1 MGITHTLRLKIIK
14 LENKPQLSKKQTLTK
29 PKKGNRLKTQ
39 NIAIEESWK
48 EALEAEFTKP
58 YFIELVA
65 FIKSRKKEGAVIY
78 PPESDMFN
86 AYNLTPFDKVRWLF

>member
-1 MGITHTLRLKIIK
+1 MN
-14 LENKPQLSKKQTLTK
+14 EP
-29 PKKGNRLKTQ
+29 
-39 NIAIEESWK
+39 NIEIEKSWK

-58 YFIELVA
+58 YFLELTA

-86 AYNLTPFDKVRWLF
+86 AYNLTPFDKVKVVVLGQKL